1 MGSFQQSKRSDNKR
15 CTVKVRWGIFIRN
28 LTVFF
33 ILKSGCKYSHT
44 NSSNFAMIL
53 TSQDDH
59 LTAGA
64 RPPAVYVT
72 FSLIL
77 KVRLVTVKKKKK
89 KKVKCCINFAWQN
102 LAPFVKW
109 PLLITFFFH
118 CDSRTVRCT
127 CDRNECTLITQ
138 CYLGLRTHQ
147 IEAGR
152 AQGIGLC

>member
-1 MGSFQQSKRSDNKR
+1 MGSFQQCKRSDNKR
-15 CTVKVRWGIFIRN
+15 CTVKGIWN

-77 KVRLVTVKKKKK
+77 KVRLVTVKKTNKKK
-89 KKVKCCINFAWQN
+89 KLKCCINFA
-102 LAPFVKW
+102 
-109 PLLITFFFH
+109 
-118 CDSRTVRCT
+118 
-127 CDRNECTLITQ
+127 
-138 CYLGLRTHQ
+138 
-147 IEAGR
+147 
-152 AQGIGLC
+152 

>member
-1 MGSFQQSKRSDNKR
+1 MGSFQQCKRSDNKR
-15 CTVKVRWGIFIRN
+15 CTVKGIWN

-72 FSLIL
+72 FSFIL

-89 KKVKCCINFAWQN
+89 KKCLSAASTLHDSTWH
-102 LAPFVKW
+102 
-109 PLLITFFFH
+109 PLLNDHFLSLFFFIVTH
-118 CDSRTVRCT
+118 VQFVVRAT
-127 CDRNECTLITQ
+127 GMN
-138 CYLGLRTHQ
+138 
-147 IEAGR
+147 AP
-152 AQGIGLC
+152 

>member
-1 MGSFQQSKRSDNKR
+1 MGSFQQCKRSDNKR

-64 RPPAVYVT
+64 RPPAAYVT

-89 KKVKCCINFAWQN
+89 KKKVKCCINFAWQHFT
-102 LAPFVKW
+102 PFVKW
-109 PLLITFFFH
+109 PLLITFFFIVTH
-118 CDSRTVRCT
+118 VQFVVRATEMNTPWSRSAILDCVRT
-127 CDRNECTLITQ
+127 KSSLD
-138 CYLGLRTHQ
+138 GHKV
-147 IEAGR
+147 
-152 AQGIGLC
+152 

>member
-1 MGSFQQSKRSDNKR
+1 MGSFQQCKRSDNKR

-64 RPPAVYVT
+64 RPHAVYVT

-89 KKVKCCINFAWQN
+89 KKRLSAASTLHDSTLHPSLNDHFWS
-102 LAPFVKW
+102 
-109 PLLITFFFH
+109 FFFFFVTH
-118 CDSRTVRCT
+118 VQFVVRATEINTPWSRSAILDCVRT
-127 CDRNECTLITQ
+127 KSRLD
-138 CYLGLRTHQ
+138 GHKV
-147 IEAGR
+147 
-152 AQGIGLC
+152 

>member
-1 MGSFQQSKRSDNKR
+1 MGSFQQCKRSDNKR

-64 RPPAVYVT
+64 RPHAVYVT

-89 KKVKCCINFAWQN
+89 KKKVKCCINFAWQHFT
-102 LAPFVKW
+102 PVVKW
-109 PLLITFFFH
+109 PLLIIFFFFVTH
-118 CDSRTVRCT
+118 VQFVVRATEINTPWSRSAILDCVRT
-127 CDRNECTLITQ
+127 KSRLD
-138 CYLGLRTHQ
+138 GHKV
-147 IEAGR
+147 
-152 AQGIGLC
+152 

>member
-1 MGSFQQSKRSDNKR
+1 MGSFQQCKRSDNKR

-89 KKVKCCINFAWQN
+89 KKKVKCCINFAWQH

-138 CYLGLRTHQ
+138 CYLGLT
-147 IEAGR
+147 
-152 AQGIGLC
+152 C